1 MPWSW
6 SAIVLANPPPAA
18 IVSLP
23 VVPLASRSRVTSRPV
38 TSATVR
44 REEAPSTWVS
54 WNEPFLSETFRTS
67 SFGGPEDVVLA
78 AFLSDLGMPS
88 SSLERL
94 LVPSGCSTMEMT
106 GASSVSS
113 STLMLPPRIAKRP
126 YRTRASTTVAS
137 VSAPRGVSF
146 RPRSVSEENGLNE
159 TSSTVSSQPKLLPT
173 WGRITPLMN
182 RLLVR
187 TR

>member
-1 MPWSW
+1 M
-6 SAIVLANPPPAA
+6 VLANPPPAA
-18 IVSLP
+18 MVSLL
-23 VVPLASRSRVTSRPV
+23 VAPLASRSRVTSRPV
-38 TSATVR
+38 TSATVSCAA
-44 REEAPSTWVS
+44 APSFRVS
-54 WNEPFLSETFRTS
+54 WNEPFFSATFRTS
-67 SFGGPEDVVLA
+67 SFGGPEDDVLA

-88 SSLERL
+88 SSFERL
-94 LVPSGCSTMEMT
+94 LVPSACSTMVTAGE
-106 GASSVSS
+106 SSVSS
-113 STLMLPPRIAKRP
+113 STLMLPPRIARRP

-159 TSSTVSSQPKLLPT
+159 TSSTVSSQPRLLPT